1 MADGG
6 LGGVLGGSISE
17 TRDASLLGGSRDGL
31 AGCRTWLRI
40 GVRLCKV
47 RAANNSTQP

>member
-40 GVRLCKV
+40 GVRLWMNRGYTAVYC
-47 RAANNSTQP
+47 